1 MWVTNTE
8 LKTYLGISGSG
19 DDSLLTTLIAQ
30 AQAFLEQVTGRKF
43 EASANT
49 TRTFDAVRD
58 VAEDEDGTATLLILD
73 HDLCGIN
80 SITNG
85 DGAVVSAS
93 DYVTEPRNDTPYWAI
108 RLKSSSTVGWTH
120 SNGPENAISISGKW
134 AYSTT
139 APADVQMACRDMAAY
154 LYRRRGIEG
163 TALDTVTVSP
173 SGVTM
178 FPGGLPESVKAVIN
192 KYQVRGAR

>member
-30 AQAFLEQVTGRKF
+30 AQAFLEQETGRKF

-58 VAEDEDGTATLLILD
+58 VAEDEDGTARLLILD
-73 HDLCGIN
+73 QDLCSIN
-80 SITNG
+80 SVTNG
-85 DGAVVSAS
+85 DGVVVSSS
-93 DYVTEPRNDTPYWAI
+93 DYTTEPRNDTPYWAI
-108 RLKSSSTVGWTH
+108 RLKSNSTVGWTY
-120 SNGPENAISISGKW
+120 NDAPENAISISGKW
-134 AYSTT
+134 AYSATC
-139 APADVQMACRDMAAY
+139 PDDVKRAALDLAAY
-154 LYRRRGIEG
+154 YYRRRGVEG
-163 TALDTVTVSP
+163 TALDTPTVSP

-178 FPGGLPESVKAVIN
+178 FPGGLPGSVKAVIS